1 MAGALQPAIY
11 LLCFATSAVCAFLL
25 VRSYRA
31 SRVRLLLWVAIC
43 FVLLA
48 VNNLFVVFD
57 VLFLPAIDLV
67 PFRQMASFSAVA
79 VLLFGFV
86 WDAD

>member
-11 LLCFATSAVCAFLL
+11 LLCFATSTVCAFLL

-48 VNNLFVVFD
+48 INNLFVVFD

>member
-1 MAGALQPAIY
+1 MAPALQAAIY
-11 LLCFATSAVCAFLL
+11 LLCFATSTLCAILL
-25 VRSYRA
+25 VRSYKA

-48 VNNLFVVFD
+48 INNLFVVFD
-57 VLFLPAIDLV
+57 VLFLPTVNLL
-67 PFRQMASFSAVA
+67 PFRQAASLSAVS
-79 VLLFGFV
+79 VLLLGFV

>member
-11 LLCFATSAVCAFLL
+11 LLCFATSTVCAFLL

-48 VNNLFVVFD
+48 INNLFVVFD
-57 VLFLPAIDLV
+57 VLFLPAIDLL

>member
-1 MAGALQPAIY
+1 MAGAPQPAVY
-11 LLCFATSAVCAFLL
+11 LLCFATSTVCAFLL
-25 VRSYRA
+25 VRSYRT

>member
-11 LLCFATSAVCAFLL
+11 LLCFATSTVCAFLL
-25 VRSYRA
+25 VRSYKE
-31 SRVRLLLWVAIC
+31 SRIRLLLWVAIC

-48 VNNLFVVFD
+48 INNLFVVFD

-67 PFRQMASFSAVA
+67 PFRQAASFSAVA

>member
-1 MAGALQPAIY
+1 MDFAIQPFIY
-11 LLCFATSAVCAFLL
+11 LLCFAASTACAALL

-31 SRVRLLLWVAIC
+31 SRVRLLMWVAIC

-48 VNNLFVVFD
+48 FNNLFVVLDMWLLPD
-57 VLFLPAIDLV
+57 VDLQPMRQITSLGAIC
-67 PFRQMASFSAVA
+67 
-79 VLLFGFV
+79 VLLIGFV

>member
-11 LLCFATSAVCAFLL
+11 LLCFATSTVCAFLL

-48 VNNLFVVFD
+48 INNLFVVFD

-67 PFRQMASFSAVA
+67 PFRQMASFIAVA
-79 VLLFGFV
+79 VLLFGFI

>member
-11 LLCFATSAVCAFLL
+11 LLCFATSTVCAFLL

>member
-11 LLCFATSAVCAFLL
+11 LLCFATSTVCAFLL
-25 VRSYRA
+25 VRSYRT

-57 VLFLPAIDLV
+57 VLFLPAIDLM

>member
-1 MAGALQPAIY
+1 
-11 LLCFATSAVCAFLL
+11 
-25 VRSYRA
+25 
-31 SRVRLLLWVAIC
+31 
-43 FVLLA
+43 
-48 VNNLFVVFD
+48 
-57 VLFLPAIDLV
+57 V

>member
-11 LLCFATSAVCAFLL
+11 LLCFATSTVCASLL

-31 SRVRLLLWVAIC
+31 SRIRLLLWVAIC

-48 VNNLFVVFD
+48 INNLFVVFD

>member
-11 LLCFATSAVCAFLL
+11 LLCFATSTVCAFLL
-25 VRSYRA
+25 VRSYRT